1 MGAILGNC
9 QQILRKMKHYKPFQF
24 KQFSVTQTNAAMKVG
39 TDSVLLGAWAKI
51 NPKEHVLDIGTGT
64 GILSL
69 MLAQKV
75 NGNCKIEA
83 IEIENSAIIDAQINF
98 KNSKWSASLN
108 LIENDFNLY
117 KFSTSYDVIISN
129 PPFFEGL
136 APTHK
141 SRSTARNASDK
152 LSYKNLISKASQLLK
167 KSGRIYLVIP
177 MENYEKVIQLASNN
191 GLELKS
197 KLSLRPK
204 LGKAVNRVLIEL
216 VKEGEFSGT
225 LISNELIIRN
235 EENIYT
241 CEHRLL
247 TKEYYLL
254 NN

>member
-1 MGAILGNC
+1 
-9 QQILRKMKHYKPFQF
+9 MKHYKPFQF
-24 KQFSVTQTNAAMKVG
+24 KQFAVEQNNAAMKVG
-39 TDSVLLGAWAKI
+39 TDSVLLGAWARVKPHEQI
-51 NPKEHVLDIGTGT
+51 MDIGTGT
-64 GILSL
+64 GILPL

-75 NGNCKIEA
+75 NGICQIDA
-83 IEIENSAIIDAQINF
+83 VEIDSLAIIDAQINF

-117 KFSTSYDVIISN
+117 EFSTHYDVIISN

-136 APTHK
+136 APTKK

-152 LSYKNLISKASQLLK
+152 LSYKVLINNASQLLK
-167 KSGRIYLVIP
+167 QLGRIYLVIP
-177 MENYEKVIQLASNN
+177 MENYGKVIQLASDN

-204 LGKAVNRVLIEL
+204 LGKPINRVLIEL
-216 VKEGEFSGT
+216 AKRGEFSGT

-247 TKEYYLL
+247 TKEYYLG
-254 NN
+254 N